1 LNSKDGFSHDPSW
14 ILPTSR
20 AHGACCA
27 DLNRDGYLDLIFSGW
42 DNPELL
48 IFYGNAQGFDTENP
62 DRIEMTHDGVT
73 YSSPRWIHL
82 VDLNNDG
89 WLDLVVPQVLGDRS
103 FILRG
108 GPEGFSMDRCQ
119 TLSVERPACVRSAD
133 LTGNGYPDLILGGH
147 VPSRGVPHD
156 SFVYIYWN
164 GPEGLSQDRR
174 CMLPANGINSM
185 AIADFNNNG
194 RLDLYVGSY
203 ADGKSRDLDSYIYWN
218 HPDTGF
224 SVADRKRLFTH
235 SASGCV
241 ATDFNEDGWID
252 LAVANHKPWGDHQ
265 GYSEVW
271 WNGPDGFDARRTT
284 RLPTSGPHGMTSVE
298 PGNILDRGPEE
309 TYESS
314 VFKLPDGATAV
325 GISWQAEV
333 PSKTWVKAQLRFAET
348 REALAEAD
356 WLGPAG
362 VSSWFAN
369 GDAVE
374 ATAFA
379 GYWLQYRL
387 ALGAANALS
396 TPRVTSVEVAYAD

>member
-1 LNSKDGFSHDPSW
+1 M
-14 ILPTSR
+14 ILSQ
-20 AHGACCA
+20 
-27 DLNRDGYLDLIFSGW
+27 
-42 DNPELL
+42 LL
-48 IFYGNAQGFDTENP
+48 FHA
-62 DRIEMTHDGVT
+62 V
-73 YSSPRWIHL
+73 L

-89 WLDLVVPQVLGDRS
+89 WLDLVVPQIHSDRS

-119 TLSVERPACVRSAD
+119 TLSAERPACARSAD

-147 VPSRGVPHD
+147 VPSRGLPHD

-164 GPEGLSQDRR
+164 GPEGLSEGRR

-203 ADGKSRDLDSYIYWN
+203 ADGKNRDLDSYIYWN
-218 HPDTGF
+218 RPGTGF
-224 SVADRKRLFTH
+224 SAADRKRLFTH

-241 ATDFNEDGWID
+241 AADFNEDGWID
-252 LAVANHKPWGDHQ
+252 LAVANHKLWGNHQ

-271 WNGPDGFDARRTT
+271 WNGPDGFEARRTT

-309 TYESS
+309 IYESS
-314 VFKLPDGATAV
+314 LFKLPDGATAI

-348 REALAEAD
+348 REALAAAD

-362 VSSWFAN
+362 ASSWFDN
-369 GDAVE
+369 GDAVD
-374 ATAFA
+374 ATVFT
-379 GYWLQYRL
+379 GHWLQYRL

-396 TPRVTSVEVAYAD
+396 TPRVTSVEVAYAG